1 MGQVLVRNID
11 DHVIAGLK
19 VKARLA
25 GVSFETFLREQLKA
39 IAPLSGAEKVALLEE
54 FHRKHGPVK
63 LATPTADI
71 IREARDERMNAI
83 LGSIDGRR

>member
-11 DHVIAGLK
+11 SAVIAGLK

-39 IAPLSGAEKVALLEE
+39 IAPLSGDEKIALLEE
-54 FHRKHGPVK
+54 FHRKHGA
-63 LATPTADI
+63 LNITTPPEEI
-71 IREARDERMNAI
+71 IREQRDAR
-83 LGSIDGRR
+83 

>member
-11 DHVIAGLK
+11 DDVIAGLK

-39 IAPLSGAEKVALLEE
+39 IAPLTGDEKIALLEE
-54 FHRKHGPVK
+54 FHRKHGPLNIK
-63 LATPTADI
+63 TPPEDI
-71 IREARDERMNAI
+71 IREQRDAR
-83 LGSIDGRR
+83 

>member
-11 DHVIAGLK
+11 DAVVAGLK

-39 IAPLSGAEKVALLEE
+39 IAPLTGDERGRLLEQFARE
-54 FHRKHGPVK
+54 NGGFPKVK
-63 LATPTADI
+63 TCGGDLI
-71 IREARDERMNAI
+71 GGMREEE
-83 LGSIDGRR
+83 G

>member
-11 DHVIAGLK
+11 DDVIAGLK

-39 IAPLSGAEKVALLEE
+39 IAPLTGDEKIALLEE
-54 FHRKHGPVK
+54 FHRKHGP
-63 LATPTADI
+63 LDIRTSPEDI
-71 IREARDERMNAI
+71 IREQREAQ
-83 LGSIDGRR
+83 